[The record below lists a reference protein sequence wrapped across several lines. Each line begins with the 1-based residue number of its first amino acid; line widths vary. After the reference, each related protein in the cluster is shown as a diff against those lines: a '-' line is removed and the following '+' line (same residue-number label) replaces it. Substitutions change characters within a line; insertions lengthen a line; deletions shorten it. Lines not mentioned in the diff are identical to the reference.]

1 MINKEQLT
9 SLPRFSPYTKTNE
22 QNATVPREPPTS
34 GPSHSSLS
42 FSLLLRG
49 KGIGRTRSQHFVP
62 DSPALR
68 IISDRRAQMHSYSAP
83 FLTPVK
89 VGCNTINNKNILY
102 ARKNQFQK
110 INHREIWVN
119 TLLHLKKQNLCSPP
133 NRGGDHY
140 FAKKKNSRTLTSVS
154 WWGLHI
160 IHNSIPYSSSP
171 ENYEIAP

>member
-9 SLPRFSPYTKTNE
+9 SLPRFSPYAKTNE

-49 KGIGRTRSQHFVP
+49 KGIGRTRSQHFVS

-68 IISDRRAQMHSYSAP
+68 IISDRRAQMQLLSTLPHTS
-83 FLTPVK
+83 K
-89 VGCNTINNKNILY
+89 GGCNTINNKNILY

-119 TLLHLKKQNLCSPP
+119 TLLHLKKQNVCSPP

-140 FAKKKNSRTLTSVS
+140 FAKKKILELLPVWVDGVCTLFITAY
-154 WWGLHI
+154 H
-160 IHNSIPYSSSP
+160 
-171 ENYEIAP
+171 IAPHQRTMK